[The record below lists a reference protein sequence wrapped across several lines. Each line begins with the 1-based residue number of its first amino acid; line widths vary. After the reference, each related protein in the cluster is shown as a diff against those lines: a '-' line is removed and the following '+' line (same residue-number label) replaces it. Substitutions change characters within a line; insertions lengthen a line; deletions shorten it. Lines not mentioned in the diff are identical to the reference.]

1 MKLEILC
8 AGIGGRGVLLAS
20 TVLIEAAIA
29 AGLHAIAS
37 DEYGMSQRG
46 GSVVSLVKV
55 GEVESPLVGR
65 EGASILLA
73 FEESEFYRNL
83 PYLKRE
89 GMAIINTDKTKLVDG
104 VARLIEKRDIS
115 YHMIDTDRIA
125 AENGMVQASNMARL
139 GYFSQVGPE
148 LFDAARL
155 EETIRSRVPSKVL
168 EKNMEIFRIGCNM
181 AIQGAAR

>member
-20 TVLIEAAIA
+20 TILIDTAIEA
-29 AGLHAIAS
+29 GHHAIAS

-73 FEESEFYRNL
+73 FEESEFYRNF
-83 PYLKRE
+83 PYLKRG
-89 GMAIINTDKTKLVDG
+89 GMAIINTEKTKLADSVT
-104 VARLIEKRDIS
+104 RLIEKRDIS

-125 AENGMVQASNMARL
+125 GEKGMVQASNMALL
-139 GYFSQVGPE
+139 GFFSQVGPD
-148 LFDAARL
+148 LFNAVRL
-155 EETIRSRVPSKVL
+155 EETIRARVPLKVL
-168 EKNMEIFRIGCNM
+168 EKNVEIFRTGCNM